1 MLMVLKTV
9 LMIGDDEGKVD
20 DDGDADDRDDDDD
33 RDDVS
38 RSLMTMMMVDDD

>member
-1 MLMVLKTV
+1 MVLKTV

-33 RDDVS
+33 DRDDVS